1 LATVEFHGCSNLREE
16 NRLSPIIVGVVRALA
31 PGLPWQL
38 QRTILEEV
46 DYSYF
51 APAGNSYFLY
61 KKYTLYKAYFLY
73 KTFF

>member
-1 LATVEFHGCSNLREE
+1 M
-16 NRLSPIIVGVVRALA
+16 GVVRALA